1 MRENVVLKG
10 ADDGLQTERTAL
22 SWSRTSFA
30 VMGNGALLL
39 LRDAFQF
46 SGSLR
51 LLPAVLA
58 AVVAFLTYLIGVQR
72 HRTLRRRPLPARL
85 TARWQIKLIG
95 IAVILLIISTA
106 VALPI

>member
-1 MRENVVLKG
+1 MDDVALKG
-10 ADDGLQTERTAL
+10 SDDGLQAERTAL

-30 VMGNGALLL
+30 VVGNGALLL
-39 LRDAFQF
+39 LRDEFQF

-51 LLPAVLA
+51 FLPAVLA
-58 AVVAFLTYLIGVQR
+58 AVVALLTYVVGVQR

-85 TARWQIKLIG
+85 TARRQINLIG
-95 IAVILLIISTA
+95 TAVILLIVTTA